1 MNDIY
6 TLVLAMELTLFAFIL
21 VALILQDIEMI
32 KCALGAIFMINVLIA
47 AIAHI
52 LQGVLV
58 W

>member
-1 MNDIY
+1 
-6 TLVLAMELTLFAFIL
+6 MELTLFAFIL

-32 KCALGAIFMINVLIA
+32 KCALSAIFMMNVLIA